1 MSYPLIAEVDD
12 VGLLSAPFLD
22 VLPESLLLDRIWLG
36 RDDLSRWRAL
46 NRYTGEEEYLTAP
59 TGFGDGDFGDGLFG
73 WS

>member
-22 VLPESLLLDRIWLG
+22 EQPEALLHDRVWLNRG
-36 RDDLSRWRAL
+36 RYL
-46 NRYTGEEEYLTAP
+46 NRYTGEVDFLTSP
-59 TGFGDGDFGDGLFG
+59 TGFGDGSFGNGLFG